1 MFIRPSDYS
10 SKPAFSTSASL
21 AEWTNS
27 AIGKVL
33 LALGEANHGPR
44 VTDDGVDSP
53 SVCRLSSRLQPSI
66 GLQREKERGAPVVG
80 RSESASASAS
90 VAKLPCR
97 AGSVPSVH
105 GRLTLTGADAD
116 GLRP

>member
-1 MFIRPSDYS
+1 MMFICPSDYS
-10 SKPAFSTSASL
+10 IKPAFSTPASL

-33 LALGEANHGPR
+33 LGLGPR
-44 VTDDGVDSP
+44 VTERYGADGVA
-53 SVCRLSSRLQPSI
+53 RLSSRLQPSV
-66 GLQREKERGAPVVG
+66 GLEREKERGAPVVG
-80 RSESASASAS
+80 RSESASAS